1 VEQSAVWRGRWVDI
15 TGYYQIGLRP
25 YDPVAGKW
33 LTYDSVWNER
43 DPNWYTFAGGEPI
56 MRFDADG
63 RCVETVC
70 GPVEKGMGYGFMAA
84 DTLWNLGV
92 ATFLTPNPENET
104 PQGQAA
110 LTQTAL
116 DTFGSPLEKMGVYDS
131 TPDTVALTQQLP
143 ASLGDPMRNMFMAYV
158 AQPGVSQVQMNVP
171 EPTTVPLT
179 PEEETPI
186 VEQQQQQQMVGP
198 TGGSSQTG
206 RGTSG
211 SFWIPV
217 PTSGGM
223 TLANNQAVMGIIQNG
238 QILGMGDASMVEGG
252 LSHLQMAQQLG
263 IPTTGG
269 ALPAGTEGFL
279 VQSWNGQLN
288 VVGGGA
294 SNFQISASATAA
306 LKSFFT
312 VNTK

>member
-1 VEQSAVWRGRWVDI
+1 
-15 TGYYQIGLRP
+15 
-25 YDPVAGKW
+25 
-33 LTYDSVWNER
+33 VWNER

-158 AQPGVSQVQMNVP
+158 AQPGVSPVQVDVP

-186 VEQQQQQQMVGP
+186 MEQQQQQQMIQQAQGKP
-198 TGGSSQTG
+198 IMTQWGWQNSPAWRQAANTLDNAGQNTTILDLGGN
-206 RGTSG
+206 
-211 SFWIPV
+211 V
-217 PTSGGM
+217 PTEEEATTMIEANGG
-223 TLANNQAVMGIIQNG
+223 TVVRVDPAHP
-238 QILGMGDASMVEGG
+238 EGG
-252 LSHLQMAQQLG
+252 VSTHTYPH
-263 IPTTGG
+263 INYTTSSGNR
-269 ALPAGTEGFL
+269 AT
-279 VQSWNGQLN
+279 VQIQGP
-288 VVGGGA
+288 
-294 SNFQISASATAA
+294 
-306 LKSFFT
+306 
-312 VNTK
+312 